1 MKIGQ
6 KVETRRGDWGV
17 VKEIKKLPIEG
28 TWVVLQTDGVV
39 KHMPIRNLKFS

>member
-1 MKIGQ
+1 MEIGQ
-6 KVETRRGDWGV
+6 KVETIRGESGTI
-17 VKEIKKLPIEG
+17 KEIKKLPIEG